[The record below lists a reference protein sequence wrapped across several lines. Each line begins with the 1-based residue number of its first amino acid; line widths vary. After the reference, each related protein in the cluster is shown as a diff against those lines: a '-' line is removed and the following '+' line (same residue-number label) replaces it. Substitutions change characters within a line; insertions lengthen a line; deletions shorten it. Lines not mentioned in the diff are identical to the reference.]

1 MPKSLRAGRWV
12 NPGSL
17 NSIDPKLQVR
27 FFRHYRK
34 ELEPHGVFIGDGI
47 DDAAVRRVMCGE
59 VSGLSAELVDRIGV
73 IDEMSTGGNHQLLLD
88 EAKRLGLDIAPTPST
103 ADLVVLLLLD
113 GTESLERIYAE
124 PLPIARRLFRS
135 HFALTADPPMISGVA
150 DHVLKGYEDGLEKDF
165 VGRRRGSGVRVF
177 HFPTPAGFR
186 QMIRRADVAHRDVSV
201 DPWTGGRQHIIFH
214 PERFDVLIYEHG
226 QGEMQVNAK
235 HDADVRAYLEHVG
248 HHLFNQSQLFLAE
261 GLPAKYTLKP
271 ILEKGQACL
280 RCDDVPELEA
290 VWLRGLD
297 WAHPK
302 AVDLVERPRSKSD
315 LFRAMTDAGRG
326 IPRGIKLMSATF
338 NVVFRT
344 GREGQLRI
352 VLPNNAVY
360 SRESDSEVI
369 LRWLGLRG
377 FLQDRGK
384 ATDGLTRALVAAS

>member
-1 MPKSLRAGRWV
+1 MSKSLRAGRWV

-17 NSIDPKLQVR
+17 NSIDPKLQSR
-27 FFRHYRK
+27 FFQQYRN
-34 ELEPHGVFIGDGI
+34 ELEPHGVFLRDGL
-47 DDAAVRRVMCGE
+47 DDEAIRRVMCGE
-59 VSGLSAELVDRIGV
+59 VSGLSAELIDRIGV
-73 IDEMSTGGNHQLLLD
+73 IDEMSTSGNHELLLD
-88 EAKRLGLDIAPTPST
+88 EAKRLGLDIGPTPST

-124 PLPIARRLFRS
+124 RLPLARRLFRS
-135 HFALTADPPMISGVA
+135 HFALTADPPIVSGVP
-150 DHVLKGYEDGLEKDF
+150 DHVLKGYEDGLEQDF
-165 VGRRRGSGVRVF
+165 VGRGRGSGVRVF
-177 HFPTPAGFR
+177 HFPTTTGFR

-201 DPWTGGRQHIIFH
+201 DPLTGGRQHIIFH
-214 PERFDVLIYEHG
+214 PERFDVLIYDHS

-248 HHLFNQSQLFLAE
+248 HHLFTHSQLFLAE

-271 ILEKGQACL
+271 ILEREQACL

-302 AVDLVERPRSKSD
+302 AIDLVERPRSKSD
-315 LFRAMTDAGRG
+315 LFRAMNDAGRG
-326 IPRGIKLMSATF
+326 IPRSVKLMSATF
-338 NVVFRT
+338 NVVFKT

-384 ATDGLTRALVAAS
+384 ATDGLTRALVASS